1 MPTPP
6 PDTPGTCNHPF
17 VTKGANQHGTWKKCS
32 LCKAKLEYRPY
43 SRNNPPPAA
52 RKAQAKEAEMKGYVA
67 TGTLPAPMV
76 EQAASSSEAVHR
88 HELQRALEDQAQ
100 QIAQA
105 TSASMAQAM
114 APMVEGMRHLMEQ
127 QVELPH
133 SMVQRQADEY
143 PANLFPRLNLAE
155 LQNMIAL
162 GLQEQHSQQ
171 MEDED
176 DDDEGSHWSRVQR

>member
-1 MPTPP
+1 
-6 PDTPGTCNHPF
+6 
-17 VTKGANQHGTWKKCS
+17 
-32 LCKAKLEYRPY
+32 
-43 SRNNPPPAA
+43 
-52 RKAQAKEAEMKGYVA
+52 MKGYVA